1 MKSTII
7 GAVVALMTVFTFA
20 IILTMQFNSNLDNDT
35 LETIDDSIYTT
46 QLVLFDQSE
55 EIDSNEVYIRKFREH
70 LQTQL
75 KEKKDGNIKYS
86 VDIYG
91 VDYEK
96 GLMDAEVTARYK
108 NLIGQERQVKSR
120 RTMIIESVV

>member
-75 KEKKDGNIKYS
+75 KEKKERNIKYS

>member
-7 GAVVALMTVFTFA
+7 GAVVSLITLFTFA
-20 IILTMQFNSNLDNDT
+20 IIFTMQFNSNLDNDT

-46 QLVLFDQSE
+46 QLVLFDESE
-55 EIDSNEVYIRKFREH
+55 EISSNEMYIEKFREH
-70 LQTQL
+70 LQRQL

-108 NLIGQERQVKSR
+108 NLLGQERQVKSR